1 MTNLME
7 RMREELVRRNY
18 AQNTIHTYL
27 RVVEEFGRFVAK
39 RLDHA
44 TADDL
49 RRYHAYLLG
58 DRKLAPHTVVQ
69 RVAAVRF
76 LYCKALKR
84 RDMREDL
91 PYPRNYHRKLPVV
104 LSPEEV
110 ARLIDC
116 ARNLYH
122 RALLMTV
129 YSCGLR
135 RMEACRLKVA
145 DIDSQRMMIRI
156 TQGKGGVDRDVPLSP
171 ALLETL
177 RQYWR
182 WMRPKT
188 YLFPG
193 TENGWRVDKPITA
206 KMVWAAV
213 DYAAKRA
220 GIQKQVSPHILRHS
234 YATHQLEAGVD
245 LKTLQVLLGH
255 QDLGTTSRYLHLSQ
269 KHLQAVSTPLDRLT
283 TLTSSGN
290 VPLSRKLIR
299 KPE

>member
-1 MTNLME
+1 MTNLIE

-18 AQNTIHTYL
+18 AQTTIRTYL
-27 RVVEEFGRFVAK
+27 RVVEEFRKFIGK
-39 RLDHA
+39 RLDRA
-44 TADDL
+44 TADDI
-49 RRYHAYLLG
+49 RHYHAYLLG
-58 DRKLAPHTVVQ
+58 ERKLAPHTVVQ

-76 LYCKALKR
+76 LYCKTLKR
-84 RDMREDL
+84 REMREDL
-91 PYPRNYHRKLPVV
+91 PYPRNYDRKLPVV
-104 LSPEEV
+104 LSPDEV

-122 RALLMTV
+122 RALIMTV

-135 RMEACRLKVA
+135 RIEACRLKVT

-193 TENGWRVDKPITA
+193 TENGWRTDRPITA

-220 GIQKQVSPHILRHS
+220 GIQKQVSPTRCAI
-234 YATHQLEAGVD
+234 ATRR
-245 LKTLQVLLGH
+245 
-255 QDLGTTSRYLHLSQ
+255 TSWKRAS
-269 KHLQAVSTPLDRLT
+269 
-283 TLTSSGN
+283 
-290 VPLSRKLIR
+290 I
-299 KPE
+299 

>member
-1 MTNLME
+1 
-7 RMREELVRRNY
+7 MRRP
-18 AQNTIHTYL
+18 TISGANAH
-27 RVVEEFGRFVAK
+27 
-39 RLDHA
+39 
-44 TADDL
+44 
-49 RRYHAYLLG
+49 LLG
-58 DRKLAPHTVVQ
+58 DRKLAPRTVVQ

-76 LYCKALKR
+76 LYCKTLKR

-91 PYPRNYHRKLPVV
+91 PYPRNYDRRLPVV

-110 ARLIDC
+110 ARLIDG

-135 RMEACRLKVA
+135 RIEASRLKVS
-145 DIDSQRMMIRI
+145 DIASQRMMIRI

-171 ALLETL
+171 TLLETL

-193 TENGWRVDKPITA
+193 TENGWRVDRPITA
-206 KMVWAAV
+206 KMVWIAV

-220 GIQKQVSPHILRHS
+220 GIQKRVSPHVLRHS

-255 QDLGTTSRYLHLSQ
+255 LDLETTSRYLHLSQ
-269 KHLQAVSTPLDRLT
+269 KHLQAVSTPLERLT
-283 TLTSSGN
+283 SLNAPAN
-290 VPLSRKLIR
+290 VPLSRKKIR
-299 KPE
+299 RPE

>member
-1 MTNLME
+1 
-7 RMREELVRRNY
+7 VRRNY
-18 AQNTIHTYL
+18 AQTTIRTYL
-27 RVVEEFGRFVAK
+27 RVVEEFRKFIGK
-39 RLDHA
+39 RLDRA
-44 TADDL
+44 IADDI
-49 RRYHAYLLG
+49 RHYHAYLLG
-58 DRKLAPHTVVQ
+58 ERKLAPHTVVQ

-76 LYCKALKR
+76 LYCKTLKR
-84 RDMREDL
+84 REMREDL
-91 PYPRNYHRKLPVV
+91 PYPRNYDRKLPVV
-104 LSPEEV
+104 LSPDEV

-122 RALLMTV
+122 RALIMTV

-135 RMEACRLKVA
+135 RIEACRLKVT

-193 TENGWRVDKPITA
+193 TENGWRTDRPITA

-220 GIQKQVSPHILRHS
+220 GIQKHVSPHILRHS

-255 QDLGTTSRYLHLSQ
+255 LDLGTTSRYLHLSQ
-269 KHLQAVSTPLDRLT
+269 KHLQAVSTPLDRLKS
-283 TLTSSGN
+283 LNSAAN
-290 VPLSRKLIR
+290 VPLSRKKTR

>member
-1 MTNLME
+1 MTNLIE

-18 AQNTIHTYL
+18 AQTTIRTYL
-27 RVVEEFGRFVAK
+27 RVVEEFRKFIGK
-39 RLDHA
+39 RLDRA
-44 TADDL
+44 TADDI
-49 RRYHAYLLG
+49 RHYHAHLLG
-58 DRKLAPHTVVQ
+58 ERKLAPHTVVQ

-76 LYCKALKR
+76 LYCKTLKR
-84 RDMREDL
+84 REMREDL
-91 PYPRNYHRKLPVV
+91 PYPRNYDRKLPVV

-110 ARLIDC
+110 ARLIDG

-135 RMEACRLKVA
+135 RIEASRLKVS

-193 TENGWRVDKPITA
+193 TENGWRVDRPITA
-206 KMVWAAV
+206 KMVWVAV
-213 DYAAKRA
+213 DYAAKQA
-220 GIQKQVSPHILRHS
+220 GIQKRVSPHVLRHS

-255 QDLGTTSRYLHLSQ
+255 LDLETTSRYLHLSQ

-283 TLTSSGN
+283 SLNRSAN
-290 VPLSRKLIR
+290 VPLSRKKIR

>member
-39 RLDHA
+39 RLEHA

-58 DRKLAPHTVVQ
+58 DRKRAPHTCSVW
-69 RVAAVRF
+69 RRF
-76 LYCKALKR
+76 GFCIAKGLRR

-110 ARLIDC
+110 AWLIDC

-122 RALLMTV
+122 RALLITV

-135 RMEACRLKVA
+135 RMEARA
-145 DIDSQRMMIRI
+145 R
-156 TQGKGGVDRDVPLSP
+156 P
-171 ALLETL
+171 AVE
-177 RQYWR
+177 R
-182 WMRPKT
+182 
-188 YLFPG
+188 FFG
-193 TENGWRVDKPITA
+193 
-206 KMVWAAV
+206 
-213 DYAAKRA
+213 
-220 GIQKQVSPHILRHS
+220 
-234 YATHQLEAGVD
+234 
-245 LKTLQVLLGH
+245 
-255 QDLGTTSRYLHLSQ
+255 
-269 KHLQAVSTPLDRLT
+269 AVSAPCDTDTGGPAP
-283 TLTSSGN
+283 G
-290 VPLSRKLIR
+290 IR
-299 KPE
+299 AQY

>member
-1 MTNLME
+1 MTNLIE

-18 AQNTIHTYL
+18 AQTTIRTYL
-27 RVVEEFGRFVAK
+27 RVVEEFRNFIGR
-39 RLDHA
+39 RLDRA
-44 TADDL
+44 TADDI
-49 RRYHAYLLG
+49 RHYHAHLLG
-58 DRKLAPHTVVQ
+58 ERKLAPHTVVQ

-76 LYCKALKR
+76 LYCKTLKR

-91 PYPRNYHRKLPVV
+91 PYPRNYDRKLPVV

-110 ARLIDC
+110 ARLIDG

-135 RMEACRLKVA
+135 RIEASRLKVS

-193 TENGWRVDKPITA
+193 TENGWRVDRPITA
-206 KMVWAAV
+206 KMVWVAV
-213 DYAAKRA
+213 DYAAKQA
-220 GIQKQVSPHILRHS
+220 GIQKRVSPHVLRHS
-234 YATHQLEAGVD
+234 YATHQLEAGLD

-255 QDLGTTSRYLHLSQ
+255 LDLETTSRYLHLSQ

-283 TLTSSGN
+283 SLNRSAN
-290 VPLSRKLIR
+290 VPLSRKKIR

>member
-1 MTNLME
+1 VTKLIE

-18 AQNTIHTYL
+18 AQTTIYTYL
-27 RVVEEFGRFVAK
+27 RVIEDFRLFVAK
-39 RLDHA
+39 RLDYA
-44 TADDL
+44 TADDI
-49 RRYHAYLLG
+49 RRYHAHLLG
-58 DRKLAPHTVVQ
+58 DRKLSPKTVVLH
-69 RVAAVRF
+69 VAAVRF
-76 LYCKALKR
+76 LYCKTLKR
-84 RDMREDL
+84 RDMKEDL
-91 PYPRNYHRKLPVV
+91 PYPRNYDRTLPVV
-104 LSPEEV
+104 LSRDEV
-110 ARLIDC
+110 ARLIAC

-135 RMEACRLKVA
+135 RIEACRLKVS

-171 ALLETL
+171 ALLDTL

-193 TENGWRVDKPITA
+193 TEKGWRVDRPITA

-220 GIQKQVSPHILRHS
+220 GIKKRVSPHILRHS

-255 QDLGTTSRYLHLSQ
+255 VDLGTTSRYLHLSQ
-269 KHLQAVSTPLDRLT
+269 KHLQAVSTPLERLT
-283 TLTSSGN
+283 SLNTPAN

>member
-1 MTNLME
+1 VTNLIE

-18 AQNTIHTYL
+18 AQTTIRTYL
-27 RVVEEFGRFVAK
+27 RVVEEFRKFIGK
-39 RLDHA
+39 RLDRA
-44 TADDL
+44 TADDI
-49 RRYHAYLLG
+49 RHYHAHLLG
-58 DRKLAPHTVVQ
+58 ERKLAPHTVVQ

-76 LYCKALKR
+76 LYCKTLKR
-84 RDMREDL
+84 REMREDL
-91 PYPRNYHRKLPVV
+91 PYPRNYDRKLPVV

-110 ARLIDC
+110 ARLIDG

-135 RMEACRLKVA
+135 RIEASRLKVS

-193 TENGWRVDKPITA
+193 TENGWRVDRPITA
-206 KMVWAAV
+206 KMVWVAV
-213 DYAAKRA
+213 DYAAKQA
-220 GIQKQVSPHILRHS
+220 GIQKRVSPHVLRHS

-255 QDLGTTSRYLHLSQ
+255 LDLETTSRYLHLSQ

-283 TLTSSGN
+283 SLNRSAN
-290 VPLSRKLIR
+290 VPLSRKKIR

>member
-1 MTNLME
+1 VTNLIE

-18 AQNTIHTYL
+18 AQTTIRTYL
-27 RVVEEFGRFVAK
+27 RVVEEFRKFIGK
-39 RLDHA
+39 RLDRA
-44 TADDL
+44 TADDI
-49 RRYHAYLLG
+49 RHYHAHLLG
-58 DRKLAPHTVVQ
+58 ERKLAPHTVVQ

-76 LYCKALKR
+76 LYCKTLRR

-91 PYPRNYHRKLPVV
+91 PYPRNYDRKLPVV

-110 ARLIDC
+110 ARLIDG

-135 RMEACRLKVA
+135 RIEASRLKVS

-193 TENGWRVDKPITA
+193 TENGWRVDRPITA
-206 KMVWAAV
+206 KMVWVAV

-220 GIQKQVSPHILRHS
+220 GIQKRVSPHVLRHS

-255 QDLGTTSRYLHLSQ
+255 LDLETTSRYLHLSQ

-283 TLTSSGN
+283 SLNRSAN
-290 VPLSRKLIR
+290 VPLSRKKIR